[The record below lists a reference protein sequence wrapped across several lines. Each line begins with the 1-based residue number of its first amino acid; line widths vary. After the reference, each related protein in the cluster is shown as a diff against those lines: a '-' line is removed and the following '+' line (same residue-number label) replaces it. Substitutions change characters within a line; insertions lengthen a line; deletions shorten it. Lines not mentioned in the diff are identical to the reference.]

1 MDRPEPMTTTTK
13 PTGEVRHDVFVLEE
27 KESPCDDLLKKIFC
41 NVNMT
46 LAWRQ
51 VRKNNGAAGVDGMEI
66 SDFGDFAF
74 TNWNS
79 IHSKLMEG
87 TYRPSPVRRVEIKK
101 DDGGTRPLG
110 IPTIL
115 DRVIQ
120 QAIAQVLRDIWEPT
134 FSENSHGFRPG
145 RSAHQAVTSILKA
158 SKAERKNWTVDC
170 DLKSFFD
177 TVDHDVLMK
186 KLRGGISDE
195 RVLKL
200 IRLYLK
206 AGVHLQTDKYE
217 ETPEGV
223 PQGGPLSPL
232 LANILLDDLDR
243 ELEKRG
249 HTFAR
254 YADDFIILCR
264 SPRAAQRIL
273 ESITRYLEKQLK
285 LIVNQTKSKIC
296 PLREAAF
303 LGFTFQN
310 RKLKW
315 SPKSRKRFKARIRNL
330 TRRNRG
336 VSPAK
341 VMRELEIYIR
351 GAVNYYGI
359 GILVLDARDLD
370 QWIRRRVRLYY
381 WKQWK
386 RPRTRRRN
394 LLKLGV
400 PKTKVHMASRS
411 RKGPWRIC
419 QTETVRFAM
428 TNQWLEE
435 QGVIS
440 VSDQRY
446 IVSQREK
453 GKLSGLH

>member
-1 MDRPEPMTTTTK
+1 MKIVNCEGFERVLITK
-13 PTGEVRHDVFVLEE
+13 
-27 KESPCDDLLKKIFC
+27 C
-41 NVNMT
+41 
-46 LAWRQ
+46 
-51 VRKNNGAAGVDGMEI
+51 
-66 SDFGDFAF
+66 
-74 TNWNS
+74 
-79 IHSKLMEG
+79 
-87 TYRPSPVRRVEIKK
+87 
-101 DDGGTRPLG
+101 
-110 IPTIL
+110 
-115 DRVIQ
+115 
-120 QAIAQVLRDIWEPT
+120 AIAQVLRSIWEPT
-134 FSENSHGFRPG
+134 FSENSHGFREG
-145 RSAHQAVTSILKA
+145 RSAHQAVTAILKA
-158 SKAERKNWTVDC
+158 SKREGKNWTVDC

-177 TVDHDVLMK
+177 TVNHDVLMR
-186 KLRGGISDE
+186 KLRARITDE

-200 IRLYLK
+200 IWLYLK
-206 AGVHLQTDKYE
+206 AGVLLQTDKYE

-264 SPRAAQRIL
+264 SPRAAHRVL
-273 ESITRYLEKQLK
+273 ESITRYLEKRLK
-285 LIVNQTKSKIC
+285 LIVNQTKSKVC
-296 PLREAAF
+296 PLRDATF
-303 LGFTFQN
+303 LGFTYQTGN
-310 RKLKW
+310 LKW
-315 SPKSRKRFKARIRNL
+315 STKSRQRFKTRIRKL

-341 VMRELEIYIR
+341 VMRDLALYIR

-359 GILVLDARDLD
+359 GILVQDARGLD

-386 RPRTRRRN
+386 RPRTRRKN

-400 PKTKVHMASRS
+400 PKSKVHMASRS

-419 QTETVRFAM
+419 QTEVVRFAM
-428 TNQWLEE
+428 TNQWLAE

-440 VSDQRY
+440 VSDQRLVR
-446 IVSQREK
+446 IRMLGVV
-453 GKLSGLH
+453 GGAG

>member
-1 MDRPEPMTTTTK
+1 MKTTTTK
-13 PTGEVRHDVFVLEE
+13 PTGEVRNVFLLEE

-51 VRKNNGAAGVDGMEI
+51 VRKKNGAAGVDGMKI
-66 SDFGDFAF
+66 SDFGDFAIS
-74 TNWNS
+74 NWNS
-79 IHSKLMEG
+79 IYSKLMEG

-101 DDGGTRPLG
+101 DDGGKRPLG
-110 IPTIL
+110 IPTVL

-120 QAIAQVLRDIWEPT
+120 QAIAQVLQSIWEPT
-134 FSENSHGFRPG
+134 FSDNSHGFRPG

-158 SKAERKNWTVDC
+158 SKKERKNWTVDC

-177 TVDHDVLMK
+177 TVDHEVLMR
-186 KLRGGISDE
+186 KLRAKINDE

-200 IRLYLK
+200 IWLYLK
-206 AGVHLQTDKYE
+206 AGVLLQTDKYE

-264 SPRAAQRIL
+264 SRRAAHRVL
-273 ESITRYLEKQLK
+273 ESITRYIEKRLK
-285 LIVNQTKSKIC
+285 LKVNQTKSKVC
-296 PLREAAF
+296 PLREATF
-303 LGFTFQN
+303 LGFTYQTGN
-310 RKLKW
+310 LKW
-315 SPKSRKRFKARIRNL
+315 SPKSQKRFKAKIRKL

-341 VMRELEIYIR
+341 VMYDLAMYIR

-359 GILVLDARDLD
+359 GIHVQDARELD
-370 QWIRRRVRLYY
+370 RWIRRRVRLYY

-400 PKTKVHMASRS
+400 SKSKVHMASRS

-419 QTETVRFAM
+419 QTETVRFAL
-428 TNQWLEE
+428 TNQWLAE

-446 IVSQREK
+446 IASQRVK
-453 GKLSGLH
+453 ATL